1 LRRSEGALVVEGAEL
16 LSAALDSGLAVEAVY
31 VAPGGRIRAGESQTV
46 ERAYGGGARVFDLA
60 PGVVERIAD
69 TATPQAILAVV
80 GYATA
85 QLDEIEAR
93 SMVMVCVDVRDP
105 GNAGTMIR
113 TADAAGVEAVIC
125 CDGTVDP
132 TNPKTVRA
140 TSGSLFHL
148 PVVWGVTVDDVLG
161 SLKGRGFITVGAMV
175 RGGADYVT
183 VDWHRPVALVFGNE
197 SSGLGPSMAELLDER
212 VSIPMSGRAESLNVG
227 SSAAVLCFEALR
239 QRTGGGAGT
248 NPGPAG
254 PPSTMLIMKERA
266 ARESL

>member
-1 LRRSEGALVVEGAEL
+1 
-16 LSAALDSGLAVEAVY
+16 LSAALDAGAEVEAVY
-31 VAPGGRIRAGESQTV
+31 IAPGGRTRVGENEV
-46 ERAYGGGARVFDLA
+46 IERAYGRGARVFDLA
-60 PGVVERIAD
+60 PGVVERVAD
-69 TATPQAILAVV
+69 TVTPQAIMAVI

-85 QLDEIEAR
+85 RLDEVEAR

-148 PVVWGVTVDDVLG
+148 PVVWGVGLDDAIG
-161 SLKGRGFITVGAMV
+161 SLRGKGFTTIGAVV

-183 VDWHRPVALVFGNE
+183 VDWRRPVALVFGNE
-197 SSGLGPSMAELLDER
+197 SSGLGPAVADLLDEQ
-212 VSIPMSGRAESLNVG
+212 VSIPMGGRAESLNVA
-227 SSAAVLCFEALR
+227 SSAAVLCFDALR
-239 QRTGGGAGT
+239 QRRGGDRGANSGT
-248 NPGPAG
+248 PGPA
-254 PPSTMLIMKERA
+254 STMLSMKEQAGKR
-266 ARESL
+266 SS